1 MKNIL
6 SIAIS
11 CLALAACQTSSTYVP
26 GSDKLPE
33 LKVSFADPLWNGK
46 KIPVSQVCSLYG
58 GEASTPK
65 LRVANVPDDANAI
78 IIEFNDR
85 SYAPLSYNGGHG
97 KIGFWL
103 EGDSDPVTLKSVP
116 AESQTLPNPAFIE
129 ANSRGRGRYA
139 KPGYLPPCSGGQG
152 NAYFAKIKAVYK
164 AKDNAAQNKLLA
176 TGQIELGRY

>member
-11 CLALAACQTSSTYVP
+11 CIVLSACQTTPTYP
-26 GSDKLPE
+26 PIADTLPE
-33 LKVSFADPLWNGK
+33 LKVSFADPLWNGE
-46 KIPVSQVCSLYG
+46 KIPASQVCSLYG

-65 LRVANVPDDANAI
+65 LRVSNVPDGANALI
-78 IIEFNDR
+78 VEFNDR
-85 SYAPLSYNGGHG
+85 SYAPLSYDGGHG

-103 EGDSDPVTLKSVP
+103 EGARNPAILKSVP

-139 KPGYLPPCSGGQG
+139 KPGYLPPCSGGKG

-164 AKDNAAQNKLLA
+164 AKDKSEQNKLLA

>member
-1 MKNIL
+1 MKYIL
-6 SIAIS
+6 GIALS
-11 CLALAACQTSSTYVP
+11 CLALSACQTVSTYVP

-33 LKVSFADPLWNGK
+33 LKVSFADPLWNGE
-46 KIPVSQVCSLYG
+46 KIPASQVCSLYG

-65 LRVANVPDDANAI
+65 LHVTNVPDGANAI
-78 IIEFNDR
+78 IVEFNDR

-103 EGDSDPVTLKSVP
+103 EEENDPVTLKSVP
-116 AESQTLPNPAFIE
+116 AESQALPNPAFIE
-129 ANSRGRGRYA
+129 ADSRGRGRYA
-139 KPGYLPPCSGGQG
+139 KPGYLPPCSGGKG

-164 AKDNAAQNKLLA
+164 AQDKAEQNKLLA